1 MILLDKKD
9 SIIDGEINTV
19 VTIGNFDGI
28 HLGHQK
34 LINSCISIAKEEDL
48 KSVVLSFYPH
58 PRKLRNP
65 DFTFNTIFTQSE
77 KVDFLVSTGVDYFR
91 RKKISLKFLGYSARE
106 FVEKILV
113 NELKA
118 KIVVV
123 GEDFHFGP
131 NRSCTPEVLK
141 EVCSEFGIT
150 TIFVDL
156 KLENGEK
163 ISSST
168 IRKLISEHQ
177 VDEVQKF
184 LGKNYVITGEVIN
197 GKKLGRTIGVPT
209 ANVIPESEKLLPPNG
224 VYISKTTV
232 KGETY
237 FSITNIGCNPTV
249 NDKQLTVETFI
260 LDFDEDIYGEFIA
273 VELLKFVRGEVKF
286 ANVHAL
292 KEQLHSDL
300 ITAQEYFKTLE

>member
-1 MILLDKKD
+1 MILLDKRD
-9 SIIDGEINTV
+9 SIVDEDLNTV

-34 LINSCISIAKEEDL
+34 LINNCISIAKEENL

-65 DFTFNTIFTQSE
+65 DFTFNTIFTQAE
-77 KVDFLVSTGVDYFR
+77 KVDYLVGTGVDYFR
-91 RKKISLKFLGYSARE
+91 RKQINLEFLGYSARE

-131 NRSCTPEVLK
+131 NRAYTPEVLK
-141 EVCSEFGIT
+141 EVCKEYGIT
-150 TIFVDL
+150 TVFVDL

-168 IRKLISEHQ
+168 IRELISEHH
-177 VDEVQKF
+177 VDKVEKL
-184 LGKNYVITGEVIN
+184 LGKNYLVTGEVVN

-209 ANVIPESEKLLPPNG
+209 ANVIPECEKLLPPKG
-224 VYISKTTV
+224 VYLSKTTV
-232 KGETY
+232 KGETF

-249 NDKQLTVETFI
+249 NDKKLTVETFL
-260 LDFDEDIYGEFIA
+260 LDFDEDIYGEFIT

-286 ANVHAL
+286 ENVHAL

-300 ITAQEYFKTLE
+300 ITAKEYFNTIK